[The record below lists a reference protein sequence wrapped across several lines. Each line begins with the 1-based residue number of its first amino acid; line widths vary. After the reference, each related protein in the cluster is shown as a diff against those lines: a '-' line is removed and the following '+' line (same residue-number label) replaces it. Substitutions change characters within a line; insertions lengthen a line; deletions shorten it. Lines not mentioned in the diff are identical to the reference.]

1 MSFVK
6 SKPKEESTVANKQSP
21 PSSPAPVI
29 PKDMEIDESKQKKTS
44 RLGRSAT
51 RRFLYFHNKTLSKI
65 KLL

>member
-6 SKPKEESTVANKQSP
+6 SKPKEESTAAQKQSP
-21 PSSPAPVI
+21 PPSPVPVI
-29 PKDMEIDESKQKKTS
+29 PTDIDETKQKKSS